1 MMNGG
6 SRFFARRRRADVA
19 CVVGVLLALGVV
31 VATTEVDAQKG
42 LAPSADPAGEQKGQ
56 TQKGQA
62 QKAPAA
68 NDLMGRWCGET
79 TDYVFTRKDL
89 TVTFHDDK
97 SKRVLKITD
106 IVLRDG
112 AWLNVMWGKDSDTGF
127 EFDSGK
133 LIQRPNTS
141 GDMGPRRVFRRC

>member
-1 MMNGG
+1 M
-6 SRFFARRRRADVA
+6 
-19 CVVGVLLALGVV
+19 
-31 VATTEVDAQKG
+31 VATTEGQAQQ
-42 LAPSADPAGEQKGQ
+42 PRSSTADPAAEDKPP
-56 TQKGQA
+56 TLK
-62 QKAPAA
+62 KLSA

-79 TDYVFTRKDL
+79 TDYIFTRKDL

-97 SKRVLKITD
+97 SKRVMPIAD
-106 IVLRDG
+106 IILRDG
-112 AWLNVMWGKDSDTGF
+112 SWLNVMWGKDSGTGF